1 MTLIKTVR
9 LILLSALVACTKPTP
24 PRIVMPHVRLTGT
37 VEPFM
42 LDGARGWT
50 PLGFTFSTEDTGL
63 PVCARYWY
71 RAGGSRHCQLEI
83 FILRDPALIERRGTD
98 AMANRDSR
106 VITLDAR
113 LIDRDA
119 LRIAAAHEVGHIV
132 IDTPTHTKGGIMGGA
147 SRYMNATDRA
157 LACTSIG
164 ICLGGD
170 S

>member
-1 MTLIKTVR
+1 MRR
-9 LILLSALVACTKPTP
+9 LILLCAWVACARPTP
-24 PRIVMPHVRLTGT
+24 PHVVMPHVRLTGD
-37 VEPFM
+37 VSSFI
-42 LDGARGWT
+42 LDGARGWL
-50 PLGFTFSTEDTGL
+50 PLGFTFSAEDTGL

-71 RAGGSRHCQLEI
+71 RDGEVRHCQLEI

-98 AMANRDSR
+98 AMANRDAR

-119 LRIAAAHEVGHIV
+119 LRIAVAHEVGHII

-147 SRYMNATDRA
+147 SRYMSAADRA

-164 ICLGGD
+164 ICLGMD